1 MKTEL
6 KFFKEEAEKIKT
18 LLKNL
23 KENLE
28 ILKISWLINVFIV
41 YLLYINIAVNFLTY
55 IMRISSVK
63 SGSSRI
69 HKRCP
74 LIKNGVSM
82 VWFSVAK

>member
-28 ILKISWLINVFIV
+28 ILKIS
-41 YLLYINIAVNFLTY
+41 
-55 IMRISSVK
+55 
-63 SGSSRI
+63 
-69 HKRCP
+69 
-74 LIKNGVSM
+74 
-82 VWFSVAK
+82 